1 METRNRPS
9 GGAPGFQSN
18 GLKIH
23 VWTVRFCPWAPR
35 RTNRE
40 VVRTAASAIARGTM
54 SLRTAR
60 ALFGVT
66 GLVRAGAR

>member
-1 METRNRPS
+1 METSNRPS
-9 GGAPGFQSN
+9 GGDAGFRSN

-35 RTNRE
+35 RTRNE

-60 ALFGVT
+60 AVFGVT
-66 GLVRAGAR
+66 RLLGGAS